1 MSLTVYEVLE
11 NVEFN
16 LNGGGAFSRKLAL
29 KQLQNA
35 LRQLEENPD
44 IDAVFEEKE
53 GE

>member
-16 LNGGGAFSRKLAL
+16 LSNGVLPFQRELAL
-29 KQLQNA
+29 NQLQNA

-44 IDAVFEEKE
+44 ANALFEDRSE
-53 GE
+53 